1 MKEALSQMILRA
13 ESVSAPTSEEIE
25 NHCTLALDHALAL
38 IKRARELGDAST
50 YGDLENKL
58 DELRSDLRESIQG
71 ITRGEMWRIIQKLR
85 GKGPI
90 TDEELALIRLWIV
103 GDADAY
109 VKEEHNFGE
118 WIEELDRL
126 TIEIRNLRIGP
137 VEVDR
142 LEQLRALL
150 MSAREVTRSI
160 AVFLNDRERVENFD
174 KSTHKNLAR
183 DARQTLANILVRLY
197 QSPDI

>member
-13 ESVSAPTSEEIE
+13 ESVSATTGEEIE
-25 NHCTLALDHALAL
+25 SHCTLALDHALAL
-38 IKRARELGDAST
+38 IKRARELEDAST

-71 ITRGEMWRIIQKLR
+71 ITRGEMWRLIRKLR

-90 TDEELALIRLWIV
+90 TDEELALIRLWVV

-109 VKEEHNFGE
+109 VQEEHNFGE

-126 TIEIRNLRIGP
+126 TVEIRNLRIGP

-160 AVFLNDRERVENFD
+160 AVFLNDRERVEHFE
-174 KSTHKNLAR
+174 KSTHKDLTKG
-183 DARQTLANILVRLY
+183 ARQTLANILVRLY
-197 QSPDI
+197 QSPEI